1 MSATSWPRII
11 KMSFKDIWDLRQP
24 GRRDSSRHRE
34 RIKKAIKE
42 NLKDL
47 ISEESII
54 SSKGNKKIKVPVK
67 YLDLWKFKYGKN
79 NGQKHVGHGDGDPGD
94 IIAKDPKKG
103 KGQGEP
109 GDKEGEEVYEEE
121 VDLEEVI
128 EMMLEDLDLPFL
140 EEKPNQVEIETEETV
155 FQDVSEKGLPAN
167 IDRRRTILQNLK
179 RNAASGK
186 AYIGN
191 FNNDDLRYRV
201 WENVIE
207 KHSNAAVILI
217 MDRSYSMSSER
228 RYIVKSFFFWMVNFL
243 RRKYNNTKLV
253 FIAHDVVAREVPE
266 EGFFQ
271 MADGGGTKI
280 SSGLTLAKEIIDTR
294 FPPQTWNNYVFS
306 FSDGENFGSDNDKC
320 KLLFRELLQVCRS
333 VGYGEVHYS
342 ENQFDW
348 GTSWSTLI
356 EDLKED
362 DELMDEKRFTTAK
375 IEKREDVYSCLKDFL
390 DIEGNK

>member
-1 MSATSWPRII
+1 
-11 KMSFKDIWDLRQP
+11 MSFKDIWDLRQP
-24 GRRDSSRHRE
+24 GGRDSSRHRA
-34 RIKKAIKE
+34 RVKKAIKE
-42 NLKDL
+42 NLRDL

-54 SSKGNKKIKVPVK
+54 SSRGNRKVKVPVK
-67 YLDLWKFKYGKN
+67 YLDLWRFKYGSNKK
-79 NGQKHVGHGDGDPGD
+79 QRRVGHGDGDPGD
-94 IIAKDPKKG
+94 IIGKDSKGKG
-103 KGQGEP
+103 KGQGKAGKDP
-109 GDKEGEEVYEEE
+109 GEEVYEEE
-121 VDLEEVI
+121 VDLDEII

-155 FQDVSEKGLPAN
+155 FEDISEKGLPAN

-271 MADGGGTKI
+271 IADGGGTKI
-280 SSGLTLAKEIIDTR
+280 SSGLSLAKEIIDTR
-294 FPPQTWNNYVFS
+294 FPSKTWNNYVFS
-306 FSDGENFGSDNDKC
+306 FSDGENFSNDNEKC
-320 KLLFRELLQVCRS
+320 RSLFRDLLKVCRS
-333 VGYGEVHYS
+333 VGYGEVQYN
-342 ENQFDW
+342 EEFYDW
-348 GTSWSTLI
+348 GGWGGSWSTLI
-356 EDLKED
+356 SDLDK
-362 DELMDEKRFTTAK
+362 DEGLVAEPRFTTAK
-375 IEKREDVYSCLKDFL
+375 IVKREDIYTCLRGFL
-390 DIEGNK
+390 DIEGKK